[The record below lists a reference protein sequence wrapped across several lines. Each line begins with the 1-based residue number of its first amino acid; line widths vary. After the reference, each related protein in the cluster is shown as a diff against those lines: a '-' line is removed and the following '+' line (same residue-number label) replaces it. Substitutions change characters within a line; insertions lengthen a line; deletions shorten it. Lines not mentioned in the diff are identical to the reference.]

1 VCPDEMVRQEEIGF
15 VLPILPDWVRSAKI
29 LGSVRSPK
37 SSLTRLLRGAAMADF
52 AGIPIISRMSAWFV
66 TQSY

>member
-1 VCPDEMVRQEEIGF
+1 M
-15 VLPILPDWVRSAKI
+15 
-29 LGSVRSPK
+29 
-37 SSLTRLLRGAAMADF
+37 TRLLRGVAMADF